1 MTDAMLELVD
11 YVRKGLST
19 TTIATMVSVRGA
31 FDYINKKKL
40 VGVMRTMCLPETAV
54 RWTFEFMKYRSASLV

>member
-1 MTDAMLELVD
+1 MTDVMLELVD

-40 VGVMRTMCLPETAV
+40 IGVMRTMGLPETAV
-54 RWTFEFMKYRSASLV
+54 MWTFEFMKYRSASLV

>member
-1 MTDAMLELVD
+1 MTDVMLELVD
-11 YVRKGLST
+11 YVRKALST

-40 VGVMRTMCLPETAV
+40 IGVKRTMGLPETAV
-54 RWTFEFMKYRSASLV
+54 MWTFEFMKYRSASLV